1 MYSLALTGRPS
12 GLSCFFCP
20 IVTTVI
26 DWINQNITAMKYR
39 IFRESEGWD
48 PYLMCE
54 TNDLQGAIGLRNSF
68 KKEDERHEYTI
79 MQFVDVE
86 AM

>member
-1 MYSLALTGRPS
+1 
-12 GLSCFFCP
+12 
-20 IVTTVI
+20 
-26 DWINQNITAMKYR
+26 MKYR